1 MQTYGVL
8 KSLIILAIHAS
19 IRKKKEICVLLP
31 ALSLTD
37 DNVGS
42 MNAGSPDLDHR
53 VPPRKADYRVILM
66 DLSRGN
72 KGQILSELLGGTVR
86 FTMYRCQE
94 SWIALAQPDS

>member
-1 MQTYGVL
+1 MY
-8 KSLIILAIHAS
+8 KSLIILAFRAS
-19 IRKKKEICVLLP
+19 IRKKKEIYTLLP

-37 DNVGS
+37 DNVRRS

-86 FTMYRCQE
+86 FTMYRVQVSRKLDC
-94 SWIALAQPDS
+94 SRTT